1 MVVVRLGC
9 ILSYRFLLQLQ
20 LLQMLFR
27 CIDVCHTALRYLS
40 IPSIYRIIISTS
52 RAVVSCTVIVKN
64 SPSGWG
70 IYFTGRTD
78 ECQSEGLQNVNSPQQ
93 SKLFDF

>member
-1 MVVVRLGC
+1 
-9 ILSYRFLLQLQ
+9 
-20 LLQMLFR
+20 MLFR

>member
-52 RAVVSCTVIVKN
+52 RVVVSCTVIVKN

-70 IYFTGRTD
+70 SISQV
-78 ECQSEGLQNVNSPQQ
+78 EQMSAKVEGLQNVNSPQQ

>member
-78 ECQSEGLQNVNSPQQ
+78 EHQSRRFT
-93 SKLFDF
+93 KCKFATTIKTI

>member
-9 ILSYRFLLQLQ
+9 ILSYRFLLHLQ

-27 CIDVCHTALRYLS
+27 CIDVRHTALRYLS

-52 RAVVSCTVIVKN
+52 RVGESISQVEQMSAKV
-64 SPSGWG
+64 
-70 IYFTGRTD
+70 
-78 ECQSEGLQNVNSPQQ
+78 EGLQNVNSPQQ
-93 SKLFDF
+93 SKLLDF

>member
-1 MVVVRLGC
+1 
-9 ILSYRFLLQLQ
+9 
-20 LLQMLFR
+20 MLFS
-27 CIDVCHTALRYLS
+27 CIDVRHTALRYLF

-70 IYFTGRTD
+70 IYSQV
-78 ECQSEGLQNVNSPQQ
+78 EQMSAKVEGLQNVNSPQQ
-93 SKLFDF
+93 SKLLDF

>member
-27 CIDVCHTALRYLS
+27 CIDVYHTALRYLS

-78 ECQSEGLQNVNSPQQ
+78 ERQSEGLQNVNSPQQ

>member
-27 CIDVCHTALRYLS
+27 CIDVCHTARRYLS

>member
-52 RAVVSCTVIVKN
+52 RAVVSCTVIVN
-64 SPSGWG
+64 DSFALFPTRSSALHVTIVSPIGNVSP
-70 IYFTGRTD
+70 
-78 ECQSEGLQNVNSPQQ
+78 ECSHSQRL
-93 SKLFDF
+93 